1 MHQDEIPFWRTS
13 GLRHRVFNCTTD
25 LEGGRERTFVGSVKM
40 QSALDDV
47 QCVHFARE
55 GVPSPAEWL
64 RERPIVIRQKKQTD
78 NGLRR
83 RTPKERGRE
92 IEHKAAI
99 GMPRER
105 DRLFFSLQR
114 SQAR

>member
-1 MHQDEIPFWRTS
+1 MHQDDIPFWRTS

-64 RERPIVIRQKKQTD
+64 RERPIIIRQKSKRTTD
-78 NGLRR
+78 CVDEHQKREG
-83 RTPKERGRE
+83 ERLNIKR
-92 IEHKAAI
+92 
-99 GMPRER
+99 
-105 DRLFFSLQR
+105 Q
-114 SQAR
+114 